1 MDSNRVT
8 GAAKS
13 FAGKA
18 ESAIGRAAGDAK
30 TEASG
35 RVNQA
40 EGVAQKIYGQA
51 KDTVTDAAN
60 DLGDAASG
68 FARQAIDAGEEY
80 YRDGTRAVAR
90 KVREQPVGSLLLAGA
105 AGFAL
110 ALMLTRQPRRP
121 QRWQDYRFR

>member
-1 MDSNRVT
+1 MDSNRVA

-18 ESAIGRAAGDAK
+18 EGAIGHAAGDAK

-35 RVNQA
+35 RAREA

-51 KDTVTDAAN
+51 IDAAN
-60 DLGDAASG
+60 DLGDTASG
-68 FARQAIDAGEEY
+68 IAKHAVDAGGEY
-80 YRDGTRAVAR
+80 YRDGSRAVAA
-90 KVREQPVGSLLLAGA
+90 KIQEQPLGALLIAGV

-110 ALMLTRQPRRP
+110 AMMLARPARRP
-121 QRWQDYRFR
+121 QRWVDYRYR

>member
-8 GAAKS
+8 GTAKS

-18 ESAIGRAAGDAK
+18 EGTIGHAAAGA
-30 TEASG
+30 TSEASG
-35 RVNQA
+35 LARQA
-40 EGVAQKIYGQA
+40 EGTAQKIYGQA
-51 KDTVTDAAN
+51 KDSVKEAAN

-68 FARQAIDAGEEY
+68 FARQAMDTGEEY
-80 YRDGTRAVAR
+80 YRDGSRAVAA
-90 KVREQPVGSLLLAGA
+90 KVQEQPLGALVLAGA

-110 ALMLTRQPRRP
+110 ALLLTRRPRP

>member
-18 ESAIGRAAGDAK
+18 EGAIGRATGDAG

-35 RVNQA
+35 RAREA

-51 KDTVTDAAN
+51 VDAAN
-60 DLGDAASG
+60 DLGDTASG
-68 FARQAIDAGEEY
+68 FAKQAIDAGEDF
-80 YRDGTRAVAR
+80 YRDGSRAVAS
-90 KVREQPVGSLLLAGA
+90 KIQEQPLGALLIAGV

-110 ALMLTRQPRRP
+110 AMMISRPARRP
-121 QRWQDYRFR
+121 QRWSEYRIR